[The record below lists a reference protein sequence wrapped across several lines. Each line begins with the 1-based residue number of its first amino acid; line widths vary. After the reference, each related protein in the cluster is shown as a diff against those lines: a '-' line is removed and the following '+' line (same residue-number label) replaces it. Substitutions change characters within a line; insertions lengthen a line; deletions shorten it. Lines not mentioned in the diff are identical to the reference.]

1 MSIGTRKKSQYVPEK
16 GCISIDVLNL
26 LPMIIRNDYEN
37 NPIYDIWSDYVI
49 NYINNID
56 SYNLYHKAFQ
66 TTSADLLLTK
76 TSSLWV
82 FEDP

>member
-1 MSIGTRKKSQYVPEK
+1 MK
-16 GCISIDVLNL
+16 GCISIGVLNL
-26 LPMIIRNDYEN
+26 HPMIISNDYKN
-37 NPIYDIWSDYVI
+37 NPIYDIYIYDTLWSDYVI